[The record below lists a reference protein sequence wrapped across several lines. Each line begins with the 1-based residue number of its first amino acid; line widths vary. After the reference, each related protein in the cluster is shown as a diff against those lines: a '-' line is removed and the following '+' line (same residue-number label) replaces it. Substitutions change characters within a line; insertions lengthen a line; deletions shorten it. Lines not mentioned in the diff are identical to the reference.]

1 MSDLAKELLVFVGI
15 FIIIAVLIL
24 VGRFGGKKNNEI
36 NDSKKDMDES
46 ELTPINS
53 KNNKNNTNK
62 KAK

>member
-36 NDSKKDMDES
+36 NDSKKDG
-46 ELTPINS
+46 
-53 KNNKNNTNK
+53 
-62 KAK
+62 